1 MGLKKWTIS
10 RVQII
15 LLLLIALLEASL
27 IADAATLTVSSGN
40 SIQAAIFEAKP
51 NDTIIV
57 MAGEYYEH
65 LKVDKTVHLKGIGLP
80 VLDATA
86 SGSAITLTANGNTVE
101 GFRIKNAG
109 SLQDKK
115 ASEAGMKVLS
125 SGNTIEGNNV
135 SNNFNGMLIQGC
147 RNNTIM
153 NNIVDGNLGFG
164 IRLERAMN
172 NTIAN
177 NSLEDNSQNA
187 FDNGAN
193 HWDNNRYGDYELPGR
208 GCKDRGDGICQK
220 GYAVP
225 GGTNVD
231 SRPRIK
237 KNESAQ
243 LNMNSN
249 KYGKFE

>member
-1 MGLKKWTIS
+1 MGHKKSTSS
-10 RVQII
+10 RVLII
-15 LLLLIALLEASL
+15 LLPLIALPEASL
-27 IADAATLTVSSGN
+27 MADATTLTVGPGN

-57 MAGEYYEH
+57 MSGEYYEH
-65 LKVDKTVHLKGIGLP
+65 LKVDKSVRLKGVGWP

-115 ASEAGMKVLS
+115 ASEAGMKILS

-135 SNNFNGMLIQGC
+135 SNNFNGLLIKGG

-153 NNIVDGNLGFG
+153 KNIVDGNLGFG

-177 NSLEDNSQNA
+177 NSLEDNSENA

-193 HWDNNRYGDYELPGR
+193 RWDNNRYSDYDLPEE
-208 GCKDRGDGICQK
+208 GCRDRCDGICQK

-225 GGTNVD
+225 GGLNVD
-231 SRPRIK
+231 NRPRIK
-237 KNESAQ
+237 KN
-243 LNMNSN
+243 
-249 KYGKFE
+249 